1 MENNIIDKIKEDI
14 REEKDLT
21 IEKLLNRLGES
32 TTPLIEKKEE
42 GYNLIFLY
50 QEKELDNIAVVGSFP
65 GFDLRKQKLTRIEN
79 TDFWYR
85 TFGLKE
91 PINFT
96 YGFIK
101 NFDEEDHELNIM
113 ANLDKDPFNVNDMI
127 INQQKDQYVELS
139 TFTMIFDQEVDQY
152 FNRTF
157 QSNLK
162 INQKY
167 LVSNIYD
174 KKRRYWVLENNSN
187 QKYEGIF
194 LCTDGYTFAQDKEL
208 MNVFNTLRDE
218 NIIPN
223 FLFIFVENEDRGI
236 ELAAD
241 QTFKNFLY
249 QELLENVKKEYN
261 INLKDKENII
271 CGKSLGGLTSF
282 YTAYDSDI
290 FNNIISHSGTFI
302 WGYPDERDR
311 DFLLEEIKQS
321 DFKADKVYLD
331 VGILEDEFVP
341 MWFMSLI
348 EVNKR
353 MKEILT
359 DRTDKLYFNLFNGG
373 HDYYCWRKN
382 TVKGLL
388 KFYK

>member
-1 MENNIIDKIKEDI
+1 MGNNIIDKIKENI

-21 IEKLLNRLGES
+21 IEKLLNGLGES
-32 TTPLIEKKEE
+32 STPFVEKKDE

-65 GFDLRKQKLTRIEN
+65 GFDLRKQKLTRIED

-85 TFGLKE
+85 TFELKE

-101 NFDEEDHELNIM
+101 NFDEDDRELNIM
-113 ANLDKDPFNVNDMI
+113 ANLDKDPFNFNDI
-127 INQQKDQYVELS
+127 IIHQQKDQCIELS
-139 TFTMIFDQEVDQY
+139 TFTMLFDQEVDQY

-157 QSNLK
+157 QSDLK
-162 INQKY
+162 LNEKY
-167 LVSNIYD
+167 IDSNKYD
-174 KKRRYWVLENNSN
+174 KKRRFWVLENNSN
-187 QKYEGIF
+187 QNYEGIF

-241 QTFKNFLY
+241 QAFKSFLY
-249 QELLENVKKEYN
+249 QEVLDNIKEEYN
-261 INLKDKENII
+261 IKLKNKENII
-271 CGKSLGGLTSF
+271 CGKSLGGLNAF
-282 YTAYDSDI
+282 YTAYDSNI
-290 FNNIISHSGTFI
+290 FNNIISHSGTLI
-302 WGYPDERDR
+302 WGYPDERER

-321 DFKADKVYLD
+321 DFQADKIYLD

-353 MKEILT
+353 MKEILA